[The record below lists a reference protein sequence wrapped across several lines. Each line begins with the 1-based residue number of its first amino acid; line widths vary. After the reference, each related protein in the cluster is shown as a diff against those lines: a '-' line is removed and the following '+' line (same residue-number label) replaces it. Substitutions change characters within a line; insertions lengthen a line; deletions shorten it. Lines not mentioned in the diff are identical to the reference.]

1 MYKDLHGINVIMLM
15 EKMVYFDHTNASSIV
30 KLLFPY
36 PTFLHVGDL
45 AGRLKDMRENI
56 NE

>member
-1 MYKDLHGINVIMLM
+1 MNRDLHGINVIMLM